1 MDVLENL
8 ILIMIIRREVIN
20 FAIKSKHFE
29 LLGAFD
35 EASLERHD
43 DLIYEIK
50 NLKLNDSQDYLV
62 MSPPNY

>member
-1 MDVLENL
+1 
-8 ILIMIIRREVIN
+8 MIIRREVIN

-50 NLKLNDSQDYLV
+50 NYQPESNDYLM
-62 MSPPNY
+62 MSPQIYKDD